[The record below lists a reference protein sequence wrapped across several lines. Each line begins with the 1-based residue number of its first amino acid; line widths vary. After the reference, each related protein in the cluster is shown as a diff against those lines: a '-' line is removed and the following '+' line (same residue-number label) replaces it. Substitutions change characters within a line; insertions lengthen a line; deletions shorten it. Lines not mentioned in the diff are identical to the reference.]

1 MSRRTMKQ
9 SITSDLK
16 AQLEKQMID
25 SALYDKAVAVIDA
38 FTAADWND
46 IDDMSTVGAVDMVL
60 AIACLKE
67 GA

>member
-9 SITSDLK
+9 SITNDLK

-25 SALYDKAVAVIDA
+25 KALHDKAIAVMSA
-38 FTAADWND
+38 FTTADWND